1 MTISETIGWFN
12 SIFDLNKGNGQNAK
26 SDFCCVMTDD
36 VKRYEEEHRV
46 VMLGVT
52 ECSNWEIAQKVMK
65 RMESEGY
72 HVISLDAKKELS
84 PVFVC
89 LYKKTI

>member
-1 MTISETIGWFN
+1 MTISETIKWFN
-12 SIFDLNKGNGQNAK
+12 SIFDLNRGNEQNAK

-52 ECSNWEIAQKVMK
+52 ECGDWEIAQKVVE
-65 RMESEGY
+65 RMEREGY
-72 HVISLDAKKELS
+72 QVIRSDIEKEIF

-89 LYKKTI
+89 LYKNTI